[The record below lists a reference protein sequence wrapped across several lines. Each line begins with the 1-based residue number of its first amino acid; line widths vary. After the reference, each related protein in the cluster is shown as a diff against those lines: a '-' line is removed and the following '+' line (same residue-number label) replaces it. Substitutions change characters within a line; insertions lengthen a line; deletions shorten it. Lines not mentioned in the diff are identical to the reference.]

1 MRTAAA
7 LCMYI
12 WLCVPAYAQQQ
23 NQVVQPPEMREANVL
38 ISKRQWR
45 MIDLR
50 EKQNVVAMWPKNPLV
65 KVLYNAVLNG
75 VLVPYKNDSLRSAMP
90 YEQFVKLGSRKD
102 VVRIPNDPND
112 PDIYRTDTV
121 ITPFNP
127 ESDIKQL
134 LIMEEWYFDQRHG
147 TERVQ
152 IIAIAP
158 LFTFRIDHV
167 DLGLQPLC
175 WLRYYDRRQK
185 EKDLRQL
192 LTQSA
197 MYNKANDRSVFTY
210 ENWFEQRRFSSYIV
224 KESNVHDIS
233 VMDDPEVKRNGLKAL
248 LMADKIRMLNSER
261 EQQHFEY

>member
-75 VLVPYKNDSLRSAMP
+75 VLVPYKNDSQLSAIP
-90 YEQFVKLGSRKD
+90 YEQFVKIGSRKD
-102 VVRIPNDPND
+102 VIRIPNDPND

-185 EKDLRQL
+185 EKDFR
-192 LTQSA
+192 
-197 MYNKANDRSVFTY
+197 
-210 ENWFEQRRFSSYIV
+210 
-224 KESNVHDIS
+224 
-233 VMDDPEVKRNGLKAL
+233 
-248 LMADKIRMLNSER
+248 
-261 EQQHFEY
+261 